1 VTERHLA
8 RRGSTTTRRPS
19 GAGRCGTTGLLPL
32 LGALALLSA
41 CAQLPERPELPP
53 QSAAAPGDAGPLD
66 TAVAAA
72 EASHPGESA
81 FRLVS
86 EGPEA
91 FVIRAHTARLAARS
105 IDVQTYIWHADL
117 TGRFLAKELLDA
129 GDRGVRVRL
138 LVDDLDARNNNYAF
152 AALDAHPN
160 IDVRMFNP
168 LASRE
173 GTLSMA
179 FEFVGGMK
187 RLNRRMHNKSWIVDN
202 RIALAGGRNL
212 GDEYFGAS
220 DEVNFADLDFAM
232 VGPVVRDVSASFDRF
247 WNSGHA
253 WPVALLS
260 PEAVTQEALAAI
272 RPRLQAAAEA
282 THDSRYA
289 TVLAGDPAVQRLL
302 AGDWPMTWTSRY
314 EFVSDSPDK
323 IDGEV
328 EGIDSSGVARAL
340 GPVFGETRELL
351 TIVSPYFVPGEGGTG
366 RLVSMREAGRSVRIL
381 TNSLAAND
389 VAAVHG
395 GYSRY
400 RKKLLKGGVE
410 LWELK
415 PQRAGAVESSLFGS
429 SGASLHTKAVTTDG
443 EVLFV
448 GSFNLDPR
456 SVSLNTEQGVIVHDR
471 GLAAQLETL
480 FSRMASGSKSWRVTL
495 HEGRLQWSDEFGDYD
510 AEPEASGWR
519 RFQAWL
525 TRVLPVESQL

>member
-1 VTERHLA
+1 M
-8 RRGSTTTRRPS
+8 
-19 GAGRCGTTGLLPL
+19 GRCDAAGLLPL

-41 CAQLPERPELPP
+41 CAQLPERPELPR
-53 QSAAAPGDAGPLD
+53 QSAAAPGNAGPLD
-66 TAVAAA
+66 TAAAAA

-129 GDRGVRVRL
+129 ADRGVRVRL
-138 LVDDLDARNNNYAF
+138 LVDDLDARNNNYGF

-160 IDVRMFNP
+160 IDVRLFNP
-168 LASRE
+168 LASRQ
-173 GTLSMA
+173 GTVSMA
-179 FEFVGGMK
+179 FEFLAGMK

-202 RIALAGGRNL
+202 RIAVAGGRNL
-212 GDEYFGAS
+212 GDEYFGAAE
-220 DEVNFADLDFAM
+220 EVNFVDLDFAM
-232 VGPVVRDVSASFDRF
+232 VGPVVRDVSGSFDRF
-247 WNSGHA
+247 WNSEHA
-253 WPVALLS
+253 WPVSLLS
-260 PEAVTQEALAAI
+260 PEGATQAALARI
-272 RPRLQAAAEA
+272 RPRLEEAADEA
-282 THDSRYA
+282 RDSRYA
-289 TVLAGDPAVQRLL
+289 AMLAGDPAVQRLL
-302 AGDWPMTWTSRY
+302 AGDWPMTWTSHY
-314 EFVSDSPDK
+314 EFVTDAPDK
-323 IDGEV
+323 VDRTEEAG
-328 EGIDSSGVARAL
+328 SSGVARGLAPL
-340 GPVFGETRELL
+340 FLESRESLS
-351 TIVSPYFVPGEGGTG
+351 IISPYFVPGKGGTG
-366 RLVSMREAGRSVRIL
+366 WLVSRQEAGSAVRIV

-400 RKKLLKGGVE
+400 RKKLLEGGVE

-429 SGASLHTKAVTTDG
+429 SGASLHTKAVTADG

-456 SVSLNTEQGVIVHDR
+456 SVSLNTEQGVIVHDP
-471 GLAAQLETL
+471 GLAAQLQSL
-480 FSRMASGSKSWRVTL
+480 FSRMASGSRSWRVTL
-495 HEGRLQWSDEFGDYD
+495 QEGRLQWSDEFGDYD
-510 AEPEASGWR
+510 AEPVASGWR

>member
-1 VTERHLA
+1 V
-8 RRGSTTTRRPS
+8 RPC
-19 GAGRCGTTGLLPL
+19 GATGLLPL

-41 CAQLPERPELPP
+41 CAQLPERPELPL

-66 TAVAAA
+66 AVVAAA
-72 EASHPGESA
+72 EARHPGSSA

-91 FVIRAHTARLAARS
+91 FAIRAHTARLAARS

-117 TGRFLAKELLDA
+117 TGRFLASELLDA
-129 GDRGVRVRL
+129 ADRGVRVRL
-138 LVDDLDARNNNYAF
+138 LVDDLDARNNNYGF

-160 IDVRMFNP
+160 IEVRMFNP

-179 FEFVGGMK
+179 FEFLAGMK

-202 RIALAGGRNL
+202 RIAVAGGRNL
-212 GDEYFGAS
+212 GDEYFGAG

-232 VGPVVRDVSASFDRF
+232 VGPVVRDVSGSFDRF
-247 WNSGHA
+247 WNSAHT
-253 WPVALLS
+253 WPVSLLS
-260 PEAVTQEALAAI
+260 PEGATQAALAKI
-272 RPRLQAAAEA
+272 RPRLRAAAEE
-282 THDSRYA
+282 TRGSRYA
-289 TVLAGDPAVQRLL
+289 AVLAGDPAVQRLL
-302 AGDWPMTWTSRY
+302 AGDWPMTWVSGY
-314 EFVSDSPDK
+314 EFVTDVPEK
-323 IDGEV
+323 IEGTA
-328 EGIDSSGVARAL
+328 EGIDASGVARAL
-340 GPVFGETRELL
+340 GPVFGAARESL
-351 TIVSPYFVPGEGGTG
+351 TIISPYFVPGKGGTE
-366 RLVSMREAGRSVRIL
+366 RLVSQRKAGRTVQIL

-400 RKKLLKGGVE
+400 RKRLLEGGIE

-415 PQRAGAVESSLFGS
+415 PQRDAGTESSLFGS
-429 SGASLHTKAVTTDG
+429 SGASLHSKALAADG
-443 EVLFV
+443 ETLFV

-456 SVSLNTEQGVIVHDR
+456 SASLNTEQGVIVHDA
-471 GLAAQLETL
+471 GLAVQLETL
-480 FSRMASGSKSWRVTL
+480 FSRMTSGDKAWRVTIR
-495 HEGRLQWSDEFGDYD
+495 EGRLQWSDALGVYD
-510 AEPEASGWR
+510 REPEASGWR